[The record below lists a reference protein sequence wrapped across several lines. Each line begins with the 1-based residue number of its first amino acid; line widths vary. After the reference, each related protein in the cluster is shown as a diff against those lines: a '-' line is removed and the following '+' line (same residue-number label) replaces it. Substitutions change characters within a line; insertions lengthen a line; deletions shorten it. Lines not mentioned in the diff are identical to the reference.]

1 MKKQTKKTS
10 KPAAKKPAAKK
21 STKPAKKVTAKKP
34 AKPSAKKPSAKKPA
48 KKVVAAKPAK
58 PVSKKPFKLDPKVGT
73 IIVLSK
79 PVTAPVSKSKKPHIS
94 GFIPT
99 VAVDKKQKFKKPAI
113 VQTEHGLGLVYEHEP
128 KVSVKQGPFNSIE
141 KTIVHLVKDNM
152 EPRTMNGQPKKILT
166 NNFSVI
172 KPAEEIKV
180 ERTKRV
186 KGEPSNKDFSKYKFQ
201 GKLLSKGRLILAVI
215 AKFAEDNNP
224 SMIEL
229 NTAFPHELIRPYG
242 KGLFVSL
249 EEAERINTESKRTRF
264 FTNKE
269 DVVKI
274 KGAKVAV
281 SNQIDGELVKRFLP
295 IAEKHGCKITMEN
308 STEVK
313 PVVIGGPKVTNNMEI
328 GSEAYMSN

>member
-1 MKKQTKKTS
+1 MKTKSTKPAKKTVAKKPTKLANKVAAKKPAS
-10 KPAAKKPAAKK
+10 KKPAAKKPVKVLKPAAKKPA
-21 STKPAKKVTAKKP
+21 KVSKQEYTIISLS
-34 AKPSAKKPSAKKPA
+34 AKPKITSANKSE
-48 KKVVAAKPAK
+48 
-58 PVSKKPFKLDPKVGT
+58 
-73 IIVLSK
+73 IV
-79 PVTAPVSKSKKPHIS
+79 

-99 VAVDKKQKFKKPAI
+99 VGITKKQKYKKPAI
-113 VQTEHGLGLVYEHEP
+113 VQTEQGLGLVYEHEP
-128 KVSVKQGPFNSIE
+128 KVSVQHGTHAWSSVL
-141 KTIVHLVKDNM
+141 KTIVHLVNDNM
-152 EPRTMNGQPKKILT
+152 EPKLVGGKPKKILT
-166 NNFSVI
+166 TNFTVI

-180 ERTKRV
+180 EKRTKRV
-186 KGEPSNKDFSKYKFQ
+186 SGEPSNKDFSKYKFQ
-201 GKLLSKGRLILAVI
+201 GNLLSKGRLILAVI

-229 NTAFPHELIRPYG
+229 NTAFPHEAIRPYG

-308 STEVK
+308 SSIDTKTPAE
-313 PVVIGGPKVTNNMEI
+313 
-328 GSEAYMSN
+328 